1 MCLRSARTVAG
12 SVQLEWVGY
21 GPAREGVIGV
31 RLLFHEAEA
40 DMKFFERSRRRVR

>member
-21 GPAREGVIGV
+21 GPAREGVGQLF
-31 RLLFHEAEA
+31 RLLFHEAGG
-40 DMKFFERSRRRVR
+40 MKFLKEAGEE